1 MDRYPNPVSI
11 ENTKRIL
18 MQMEK
23 SVFCIYRND
32 GSKGTGFF
40 CFISLK
46 DKRFPVMITNN
57 HVIDEK
63 ILKNEKEIHI
73 SLNNGKKI
81 EHIKFEENMAMYTN
95 EKYDITIIEINPI
108 KYNIEYCD
116 FLEIEF
122 KENNI
127 EYNRESIYL
136 IQYVKGESAYVSYG
150 QIKSCDDEDSYKI
163 RYLAQTDY
171 GASGAPIINL
181 RTQKIVGVHTYNSHK
196 YNFCNGTIL
205 KFPIIEFMNKY
216 KDYLSSRSLQENHNN
231 INIDKRKN
239 QKEEK
244 KNILNTDLS
253 LEKELKEEKDKNKKL
268 GEKIEQY
275 ESLINELL
283 NKSNKDLNVNE
294 LMQGILKKDKEIEI
308 LKQKLSRFP
317 FELSE
322 GEELYSLIFTSG
334 DQKIHHS
341 IICKNTSKFSFIES
355 QLYDEYPDYSETN
368 NLFTVCGNKIN
379 RNKSL
384 KDNKIKNN
392 DIIVLNVID
401 Y

>member
-1 MDRYPNPVSI
+1 
-11 ENTKRIL
+11 
-18 MQMEK
+18 
-23 SVFCIYRND
+23 
-32 GSKGTGFF
+32 
-40 CFISLK
+40 
-46 DKRFPVMITNN
+46 
-57 HVIDEK
+57 
-63 ILKNEKEIHI
+63 
-73 SLNNGKKI
+73 
-81 EHIKFEENMAMYTN
+81 MAMYTN

-181 RTQKIVGVHTYNSHK
+181 RTQKIVGVHTYSHK